1 MDTRI
6 ILFGLW
12 VALML
17 IFLLGDVIRIFAG
30 DFKPGKIMGKKVGQA
45 TWLAIAAIM
54 LTPIILAVLTL
65 VLDQGAARIVSI
77 AGASLW
83 FLFNAFGITSY
94 PGYYDRF
101 LLAASLGVN
110 ILTIYYAYTWA

>member
-1 MDTRI
+1 MDTQI

-12 VALML
+12 VSLML

-30 DFKPGKIMGKKVGQA
+30 DFKPGKIMGKKVGQG
-45 TWLAIAAIM
+45 TWLAVATIM

-65 VLDQGAARIVSI
+65 VLDQGAARVVNI

-83 FLFNAFGITSY
+83 FLFNAFSVMSY

-101 LLAASLGVN
+101 LLTVSLGVN
-110 ILTIYYAYTWA
+110 ILTVYYSYTWV